1 MSFEG
6 EIDTTER
13 HDVGSGCT
21 VSETSL
27 GSSLRGSQ
35 TSLPSLPPPYDGHQA
50 SLAPSS
56 SLQPRGTAQ
65 TNWTQRPRSLYR
77 RSPRPF
83 QRSNLPEDGTRQ
95 GTVLQLEEEGVTE
108 LNAEWKKQMRADR
121 LALNALIEAN
131 QKREANAVPDK
142 DDGNED
148 DLSNFNSRYQEYL
161 GRRGLSNVNEFT
173 RHMERLFDEL

>member
-1 MSFEG
+1 MSFER
-6 EIDTTER
+6 EIATTER
-13 HDVGSGCT
+13 HDIGSGCT

-35 TSLPSLPPPYDGHQA
+35 TSFSSPPPPYDGHQA

-65 TNWTQRPRSLYR
+65 KNRTQGSRSLYR

-83 QRSNLPEDGTRQ
+83 QRSNLPE
-95 GTVLQLEEEGVTE
+95 EGETE
-108 LNAEWKKQMRADR
+108 LNVAWKKQMRADR

-131 QKREANAVPDK
+131 QEREANAVPDK
-142 DDGNED
+142 DECNED
-148 DLSNFNSRYQEYL
+148 DLSDLNSRYQEYL
-161 GRRGLSNVNEFT
+161 GRRGLSNINEFT